1 MYLNLRYLVVVLSVG
16 SCFASAE
23 SGGGATALQSAER
36 LAWLRNWTA
45 ALPYY
50 VEAERQFEAAG
61 DKRNALFVRVS
72 RLRAEADSHPYL
84 ETSQDLA
91 ALLDDPLV
99 QTDLAL
105 RLRCLVVKGDLDLE
119 RDTDLAR
126 RDWSEVRSVA
136 EKLGQKAWVNRADAE
151 LSIVSYLSGDF
162 TAAVAGMVSA
172 VKKAREL
179 DDVGSLVRYE
189 ALAGDGLLQW
199 KDYDKALKFF
209 DDALSIAS
217 KQPDIQQ
224 PLLVYSGKIE
234 ALISLDRT
242 QEAKK
247 LLDVALAEAKAK
259 SAIGYQAE
267 LHLRYGLLESKRG
280 ARSLAIDEL
289 REAIRLADSVDAQR
303 ISGQGALT
311 LAECLEAGGDL
322 PGAQQAILRSID
334 NARLAGDRLL
344 LPAALAEAGRIN
356 VAMGR
361 LAGADQFFEEATDIA
376 SGIIA
381 SVPTMTAK
389 DEFIA
394 SLDGLYLD
402 HFRLHAKL
410 RDTAGAFRI
419 LEQARGR
426 VVADALRGGG
436 SGLRPL
442 TARMTEP
449 EKRIAQL
456 QFLLMRSR
464 DKAERQR
471 LLAALE
477 RSEEEVFPALVSH
490 DGKATAKP
498 SQPVTLAEL
507 QRDLPAGRAVLEYF
521 LAEPRSYC
529 LFVTRDHSAI
539 IEIPGKADISKA
551 VDAHL
556 SAIEHGSDLS
566 QPGRELFDALLPPG
580 ATAVPNLIVVPD
592 GPLHRLPFDTVVDE
606 NGKLLI
612 ATHTVWYAPSG
623 TVLHLLAHRQTTS
636 PPTLPLLAVAAGVDG
651 IGQPS
656 VPVRRNMFDIGGSS
670 LPPLPA
676 ANSEARL
683 VGEIMGP
690 ASVVITGPAATGTA
704 VKKQPLASY
713 RVLHFAVHGLTS
725 PERPE
730 RAGLVFYPDN
740 SANQDG
746 LWQLRDI
753 ARSKLQ
759 ADLVTLSAC
768 RAGSGKVIGTAG
780 VANLTTAFLAAGA
793 KSVVA
798 NLWDSDDTFTRAL
811 MGSFYK
817 HLAQKLPAA
826 EALRRAKLE
835 MQERYGSQAPPQMWA
850 GFTLT
855 GLNGQIFP

>member
-1 MYLNLRYLVVVLSVG
+1 MRLYLRFLVVVLYVG
-16 SCFASAE
+16 CCFASGE
-23 SGGGATALQSAER
+23 SGGGAPALQSAER

-50 VEAERQFEAAG
+50 AEAERQFEAAG
-61 DKRNALFVRVS
+61 DKRNALFARIS
-72 RLRAEADSHPYL
+72 LIRAEADAHPYL
-84 ETSQDLA
+84 EASQYLA
-91 ALLDDPLV
+91 TMLDDPLV
-99 QTDLAL
+99 QTDLIL

-126 RDWSEVRSVA
+126 RDWSEARSVA
-136 EKLGQKAWVNRADAE
+136 EKLGEKAWVNRADAE

-162 TAAVAGMVSA
+162 TAAVAGMVNA
-172 VKKAREL
+172 VKRAREL
-179 DDVGSLVRYE
+179 GDVGSLVRYE
-189 ALAGDGLLQW
+189 ALAGDGLVQW
-199 KDYDKALKFF
+199 KEYDKALKFF

-217 KQPDIQQ
+217 KHPDIQQ

-234 ALISLDRT
+234 ALIALGRT
-242 QEAKK
+242 EEAKK
-247 LLDVALAEAKAK
+247 LLDFALAGAKAK

-289 REAIRLADSVDAQR
+289 REAIRLADSVNAQR
-303 ISGQGALT
+303 ISGQGALK
-311 LAECLEAGGDL
+311 LAQCLESGGDL
-322 PGAQQAILRSID
+322 LGAQQAILQSIE
-334 NARLAGDRLL
+334 NARVAGDRLL
-344 LPAALAEAGRIN
+344 LPATLAEAGRIG

-361 LAGADQFFEEATDIA
+361 LAAADQYFEEATDIA

-389 DEFIA
+389 YEFIA

-410 RDTAGAFRI
+410 RDTAGAFRV

-426 VVADALRGGG
+426 AVADALRSGG

-442 TARMTEP
+442 TARLTGP

-456 QFLLMRSR
+456 QLQLMRSR
-464 DKAERQR
+464 DKADRQR
-471 LLAALE
+471 LLSALE
-477 RSEEEVFPALVSH
+477 RSEEEVFPGLVAH
-490 DGKATAKP
+490 DSKSAAKP

-507 QRDLPAGRAVLEYF
+507 QRDLPPGSAVLEYI

-529 LFVTRDHSAI
+529 LFVTRDRSAI
-539 IEIPGKADISKA
+539 IEISGKAEISKA

-556 SAIEHGSDLS
+556 SAIEHRADFG
-566 QPGRELFDALLPPG
+566 QPGRRLFDALLPPG

-606 NGKLLI
+606 SGKMLI

-623 TVLHLLAHRQTTS
+623 TVLHVLAHRQSTS

-651 IGQPS
+651 VELPS
-656 VPVRRNMFDIGGSS
+656 GTVRRSMFDIDGSS

-690 ASVVITGPAATGTA
+690 ASVVITGTAATGTA
-704 VKKQPLASY
+704 VKKQLLARY
-713 RVLHFAVHGLTS
+713 RVLHFAVHGLTN

-730 RAGLVFYPDN
+730 RAGLVFFPDDA
-740 SANQDG
+740 ANEDG

-753 ARSKLQ
+753 VRSKLQ
-759 ADLVTLSAC
+759 ANLVTLSAC

-793 KSVVA
+793 RSVVA
-798 NLWDSDDTFTRAL
+798 NLWDSDDTFTRVL
-811 MGSFYK
+811 MGSFYR

-826 EALRRAKLE
+826 EALRRAKLD
-835 MQERYGSQAPPQMWA
+835 MQERYGSEAPPYLWA

-855 GLNGQIFP
+855 GQNGQILP

>member
-1 MYLNLRYLVVVLSVG
+1 MRLPLRYLVVVLCVG
-16 SCFASAE
+16 CCFG
-23 SGGGATALQSAER
+23 SGDSRGATALESAER
-36 LAWLRNWTA
+36 FVWLRNWTA

-50 VEAERQFEAAG
+50 TEAERQFEATG
-61 DKRNALFVRVS
+61 DKRNALFARIS
-72 RLRAEADSHPYL
+72 LIRAEADAHPYL
-84 ETSQDLA
+84 EASQYLA
-91 ALLDDPLV
+91 TMLDDPLV
-99 QTDLAL
+99 QTDPSL

-119 RDTDLAR
+119 LDKDLAR
-126 RDWSEVRSVA
+126 RDWSEARSVA
-136 EKLGQKAWVNRADAE
+136 ESLGDKAWVNRADGE
-151 LSIVSYLSGDF
+151 LAITSYLAGDLK
-162 TAAVAGMVSA
+162 AAALGMFGA
-172 VKKAREL
+172 IQKAREL

-189 ALAGDGLLQW
+189 ALVGDGLLQW
-199 KDYDKALKFF
+199 KEYDKALKYF
-209 DDALSIAS
+209 DDALNIA
-217 KQPDIQQ
+217 KGHPDIQQ
-224 PLLVYSGKIE
+224 PLLVHSGKIE
-234 ALISLDRT
+234 ALIELGRT
-242 QEAKK
+242 QEAQK
-247 LLDVALAEAKAK
+247 LLDGALAQAKAK

-267 LHLRYGLLESKRG
+267 LHFRYGLLELKHGS
-280 ARSLAIDEL
+280 RSRAIDEL
-289 REAIRLADSVDAQR
+289 REAIGLADSVSAQR
-303 ISGQGALT
+303 IAGQGSFT
-311 LAECLEAGGDL
+311 LAQCLESGGDL
-322 PGAQQAILRSID
+322 AGAQLAILRSIE

-344 LPAALAEAGRIN
+344 LPATLAEAGRIN

-361 LAGADQFFEEATDIA
+361 LDAADQFFEEAMDIA
-376 SGIIA
+376 SAVIA
-381 SVPTMTAK
+381 SVPTMVAK

-394 SLDGLYLD
+394 SLDGLYVD
-402 HFRLHAKL
+402 HFRLHAKM
-410 RDTAGAFRI
+410 RDSAGAFRV

-426 VVADALRGGG
+426 AVVDALRTGG
-436 SGLRPL
+436 SDARPL
-442 TARMTEP
+442 TARLTEP
-449 EKRIAQL
+449 EKRIARLQL
-456 QFLLMRSR
+456 QLMRSR
-464 DKAERQR
+464 DKAERRR
-471 LLAALE
+471 LLSALE
-477 RSEEEVFPALVSH
+477 RSEEEVFPALVTH
-490 DGKATAKP
+490 DGKPTAKP
-498 SQPVTLAEL
+498 SQPVTVAEL
-507 QRDLPAGRAVLEYF
+507 QRDLPPGHAVLEYF

-529 LFVTRDHSAI
+529 LLVTRDRSTI
-539 IEIPGKADISKA
+539 IEIPGKAAISKA

-556 SAIEHGSDLS
+556 SAIEHRADFGQS
-566 QPGRELFDALLPPG
+566 GRRLFDALMPPG

-606 NGKLLI
+606 SGKMLI

-623 TVLHLLAHRQTTS
+623 TVLHLLAHRQSTS

-651 IGQPS
+651 IEQPG

-676 ANSEARL
+676 ANAEARL

-690 ASVVITGPAATGTA
+690 NSVVITGTAATGTA
-704 VKKQPLASY
+704 VKKQPLARY

-725 PERPE
+725 PDRPE
-730 RAGLVFYPDN
+730 RAGLVFFPDE
-740 SANQDG
+740 AAAEDG

-835 MQERYGSQAPPQMWA
+835 MQEQYGSQAPPQMWA